1 MQVIERKLG
10 NRTSPSV
17 LIFIKR
23 IAQNETRYKES
34 GKVTEA
40 KE

>member
-10 NRTSPSV
+10 NGNSPSV
-17 LIFIKR
+17 LIFIVR

-34 GKVTEA
+34 ARVTEG

>member
-10 NRTSPSV
+10 NPNSPSV
-17 LIFIKR
+17 LIFTVR
-23 IAQNETRYKES
+23 IAQNDIRYKES
-34 GKVTEA
+34 GRLTEG